1 MKINVSKENEDI
13 ILSLIINDKPETF
26 DYEKLINEIYN
37 KKEIKE
43 IIYSDDVN
51 EWERAQINK
60 MIDKIKNIVKN
71 PEE

>member
-26 DYEKLINEIYN
+26 DYVKLINEIYN
-37 KKEIKE
+37 KNKIKE